1 MSILHLV
8 RSSQFQSTDFLQC
21 VEVLTPGDQLVL
33 LDDACYNLHHPLLIQ
48 AQEKLLPHKIAV
60 VASHAQARAIPLP
73 ETITGISMT
82 ELVHLTF
89 DYNSV
94 VTWQ

>member
-8 RSSQFQSTDFLQC
+8 RSSQFKSSDFLQC
-21 VEVLTPGDQLVL
+21 IGVLTPGDHLVL
-33 LDDACYNLHHPLLIQ
+33 LDDACYNLHHPLLIT
-48 AQEKLLPHKIAV
+48 AQEKLFPQKIAV
-60 VASHAQARAIPLP
+60 VTCHAQARAVTLP

-89 DYNSV
+89 NNNSV